1 MKKRPHNLLLSLHRS
16 RCRVSM
22 SFKTIIMVLATGIM
36 FWSIPQNGLANL
48 QGESITISGMITDN
62 QGEPVPGASVVVKD
76 TSDGTV
82 SDMDG
87 RYTLSGVPSGGTLV
101 VSFIGMRTQEIPVN
115 GQRNINITMEEE
127 EIGLDEVVVVGYGV
141 QRKSDITGAISSVN
155 EEQMMKI
162 PTTDIGQMLVG
173 RVAGL
178 EVIPAT
184 GRPGEFSDIRIRG
197 TRSLSGGNNPL
208 YVVDGVPVEDI
219 NFINPADIAS
229 MEVLKDA
236 SSTAIYGARA
246 ANGVVLVTTKRGKE
260 GKTNIS
266 VSATHTTQMLKRNFD
281 FYTPEGYVALQR
293 EKYRQEDGSYPSDDV
308 IFPTYELDNLAN
320 QNYTDWEELAIDNAR
335 LQRYDVSMTT
345 GTEKSQMLLSFGF
358 FDQDGM
364 ISNSAYQQFNTRL
377 NADYEMYDNLSV
389 GANFSYTYSDRDIEE
404 EFIEGYLGMS
414 PLSSP
419 YDENGELVQVV
430 GDGGQNNPLWNN
442 KEYFHNEK
450 QHQYLVNVFA
460 DWKILPN
467 LTYRL
472 NTSLNGR
479 FGSNEVYRSSL
490 HQIGSNTD
498 GTGNLSE
505 PRRIDILVENI
516 LKYNLET
523 DRFGKLDL
531 TLLQSANQ
539 LRNETLSVGATN
551 FPTDMF
557 GANGIGGALE
567 PGQPSMNISDR
578 KIQSFMGRANYNLQD
593 KYMLSFTMRADGSS
607 VFGENNKWAYL
618 PSFAAGWLLHRED
631 FMADLTWL
639 SNAKL
644 RFSYGQVGNQAVSPY
659 RTLGVVNEYFY
670 KFGNNDPSYA
680 ALPSGELYNP
690 NLKWEVSESQNFG
703 LELGVFENRLT
714 LDAEMYV
721 TNTKDLIVNRSI
733 DASLGYTRMYDNL
746 GEVRNK
752 GFELS
757 VNYDVLRNREFNWNV
772 NLNYSQ
778 NRNEIIKI
786 NGELDE
792 EGNPIDDVNNNWFI
806 GEPVNV
812 YHDYKFDGIWQEDD
826 DIANSYMPDAK
837 PGDIR
842 VADIDENGEIDS
854 DDKIIYERDPK
865 FIASFTSEM
874 EFKGFD
880 LSLDFF
886 WRYGGYRYNSNY
898 GGGLGGGSSNAMD
911 VGYWTPENPSNT
923 MPRPQL
929 SYIYNI
935 STIQYQDASYFRLRN
950 ATLGYSLPQTILE
963 RVGISNLRVFT
974 SLTNFWTVTDY
985 LSYGPEH
992 GAGSYPEPKTVQF
1005 GVNLNF

>member
-1 MKKRPHNLLLSLHRS
+1 
-16 RCRVSM
+16 
-22 SFKTIIMVLATGIM
+22 MVLATGIM

>member
-22 SFKTIIMVLATGIM
+22 SFKTIIMILATGIM

-48 QGESITISGMITDN
+48 QGESITISGIITDN

-141 QRKSDITGAISSVN
+141 QRKSDVTGAISSVN

-320 QNYTDWEELAIDNAR
+320 ENYTDWEELAIDNAS

-358 FDQDGM
+358 FDQNGM

-377 NADYEMYDNLSV
+377 NADYEMYENLSV

-472 NTSLNGR
+472 NTSLNGK

-631 FMADLTWL
+631 FMADMTWL

-703 LELGVFENRLT
+703 LELGVFENRLA

>member
-48 QGESITISGMITDN
+48 QGESITVSGIITDN
-62 QGEPVPGASVVVKD
+62 QGEPVPGTSVLVKN
-76 TSDGTV
+76 TSNGTV

-87 RYTLSGVPSGGTLV
+87 RYTLSGVPSGGTLL
-101 VSFIGMRTQEIPVN
+101 VSFIGMRTQEISVN

-320 QNYTDWEELAIDNAR
+320 ENYTDWEELAIDNAR

-578 KIQSFMGRANYNLQD
+578 KIQSFMGRANYSLND

-631 FMADLTWL
+631 FMADMTWL

-757 VNYDVLRNREFNWNV
+757 VNYDVLRNREFHWNV

-792 EGNPIDDVNNNWFI
+792 DGNPIDDVNNNWFI

-812 YHDYKFDGIWQEDD
+812 YHNYKFDGIWQEDD

-842 VADIDENGEIDS
+842 VADIDGNGEIDS

-950 ATLGYSLPQTILE
+950 ATLGYSLPETILG
-963 RVGISNLRVFT
+963 RVGIRNLRVFT